1 LCVKRGS
8 GLANDPATAGL
19 GPVLGIQGEGYG
31 ETVVRDLILSER
43 YRQNN
48 WNDDPRIREITLGD
62 APLQAI
68 SRTASYFRYVIQ
80 HSVPRFNNPT
90 GTFDND
96 QYTLHIITS
105 ARQNAA
111 GGFEADL
118 AEILAASGRA
128 DLVNNG
134 LLFVK

>member
-1 LCVKRGS
+1 
-8 GLANDPATAGL
+8 
-19 GPVLGIQGEGYG
+19 LGIQGEGFG
-31 ETVVRDLILSER
+31 ETIVRDLILSER
-43 YRQNN
+43 YRQND

-62 APLQAI
+62 APLTAI
-68 SRTASYFRYVIQ
+68 SRTASYWRYVIQ
-80 HSVPRFNNPT
+80 HSVPRFNNPS

-118 AEILAASGRA
+118 ADILSAGGRV

-134 LLFVK
+134 LLYVK